1 MKDIYLTNQQKKYL
15 VSELKDVV
23 DNYEVF
29 ELDSPIDYDSILS
42 ILKGM
47 LNEDWNTDFPE
58 STVDEYLNEY
68 FIKEIKS

>member
-42 ILKGM
+42 ILTGM

>member
-1 MKDIYLTNQQKKYL
+1 MKDSYLTNQQKKYL

-42 ILKGM
+42 ILTGM

>member
-29 ELDSPIDYDSILS
+29 ELDSPNDYDSILS
-42 ILKGM
+42 ILTGM